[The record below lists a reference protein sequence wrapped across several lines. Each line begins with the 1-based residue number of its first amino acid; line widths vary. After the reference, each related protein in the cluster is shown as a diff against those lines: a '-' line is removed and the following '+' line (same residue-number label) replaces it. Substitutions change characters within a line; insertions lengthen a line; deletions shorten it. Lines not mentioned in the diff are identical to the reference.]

1 MEGVMNIYQIP
12 WLIASGIT
20 FILALLI
27 MFWIVFKTKDEE
39 NIANLKK
46 TSLGQKILMIL
57 LISFVPSFLCL
68 FVGLFFSN
76 SPGKQSQIM
85 PTVTQPVFEFSG
97 KLLLDGFTEVLP
109 KGNEL
114 TYIEHNI
121 PISGIPAPIIISADG
136 TLLLTT
142 NGITGTVI
150 NTETWQ
156 FQETSIDVNEN
167 SVFSPDSKFLATGL
181 GNKIM
186 VEDVSTGKV
195 IELFVSKCKDYGIGI
210 VGLTSVCLGVGNP
223 TWVDS
228 NTILFS
234 HSPGLFDP
242 KFVFPEE
249 VSITLDD
256 NKEILWEDDGKI
268 TETIMTLSGEILF
281 QEIISISSSQNE
293 CSGDAI
299 YWRSRID
306 LAKGDFKVRCVPIAG
321 DIQNNTALWY
331 GNRPEIINTVIKD
344 QNPLLSP
351 DKKYVLIPP
360 NILIELNDGDVIDI
374 NGSKPIDREHYFTSC
389 FWHPDSEHY
398 ACTYSV
404 GMPDGSNADN
414 NFIRIYSLQ
423 SRSYLDYH
431 TDNSN
436 KLIAWLK

>member
-1 MEGVMNIYQIP
+1 
-12 WLIASGIT
+12 
-20 FILALLI
+20 
-27 MFWIVFKTKDEE
+27 
-39 NIANLKK
+39 
-46 TSLGQKILMIL
+46 
-57 LISFVPSFLCL
+57 
-68 FVGLFFSN
+68 
-76 SPGKQSQIM
+76 M
-85 PTVTQPVFEFSG
+85 PTVSQPVFEFSG

-114 TYIEHNI
+114 TYIKHDI
-121 PISGIPAPIIISADG
+121 PISGIPASIIPSADG
-136 TLLLTT
+136 TLLLTI
-142 NGITGTVI
+142 NGITGTLI

-156 FQETSIDVNEN
+156 FQEASIEVNEN

-186 VEDVSTGKV
+186 VEEVSTGKV
-195 IELFVSKCKDYGIGI
+195 IEPFVSKCKDYGIGI

-228 NTILFS
+228 NTFLFS

-249 VSITLDD
+249 VNITLDD
-256 NKEILWEDDGKI
+256 TKEILWEDDGKI
-268 TETIMTLSGEILF
+268 TETIITLSGEILF
-281 QEIISISSSQNE
+281 QEIISISSSQND
-293 CSGDAI
+293 CSADAI

-306 LAKGDFKVRCVPIAG
+306 LAKGDFQVRCIPIAG

-344 QNPLLSP
+344 QNPLFSP
-351 DKKYVLIPP
+351 DRKYVLIPP
-360 NILIELNDGDVIDI
+360 NILIKLNNGEVINL
-374 NGSKPIDREHYFTSC
+374 NGSKPSEREHYFTSC
-389 FWHPDSEHY
+389 VWHPDSNHY

-404 GMPDGSNADN
+404 GMPGRNNTEN

-423 SRSYLDYH
+423 SRTFLDYS

-436 KLIAWLK
+436 VLIAWLK